1 MNTQDWSPL
10 EWTALCGKNWGN
22 CLPEIIYELETI
34 MPIFGIKKQR
44 LKEAVGICSRWKS
57 KYVKE
62 QSFKLSLVL
71 QVQNG
76 KYIYFDHV

>member
-1 MNTQDWSPL
+1 
-10 EWTALCGKNWGN
+10 
-22 CLPEIIYELETI
+22 

-44 LKEAVGICSRWKS
+44 LKDAVGIRSRWKS
-57 KYVKE
+57 KYVTE
-62 QSFKLSLVL
+62 QRFKLSLVL